1 MRGAK
6 NQRAHKAHQ
15 EEKRAARTREWKL
28 GARARADELEDDDE
42 SNRSSLS
49 VEWKDDPA
57 MDADEFYQN
66 RADDFDEASTRTREA
81 GFNLGAMR
89 GDARG

>member
-1 MRGAK
+1 M
-6 NQRAHKAHQ
+6 NQ
-15 EEKRAARTREWKL
+15 
-28 GARARADELEDDDE
+28 
-42 SNRSSLS
+42 NRSSLS

-66 RADDFDEASTRTREA
+66 RADDLTASLLSREKPVFICRERYA
-81 GFNLGAMR
+81 